1 MERQTLIRTL
11 TLSQVVFL
19 GIAWN
24 NPMVFFNTYGIATVT
39 SQGVIMGAYVV
50 AFLAILFTAFSYG
63 KMAKAFPIAGSA
75 YTFTQKSINP
85 QIGFLV
91 GWTIMLDYMLTPM
104 VTCLM
109 STVFLHA
116 VFPEIPHALWII
128 ILTATIAIPSIL
140 GVKFSAFAGKI
151 FVIAQVIFVGVF
163 WILTAKSLMAGV
175 GAGTLFS
182 IQPLFNNDI
191 ELPVILAGA
200 SILCFSFLGF
210 DSLTTLSEE
219 TINPEKT
226 IPRAIIIMLVTIGVL
241 YIGSAYLAQL
251 VHPGFL
257 FENTDSAAMEVV
269 FLVGGNL
276 FQSLFV
282 TAVILGNFSSG
293 VASTTSASRVLYA
306 MGRDSVLPKK
316 VFGHIHSR
324 FKTPSTGIIVIGII
338 SLLGIVLTLDQVI
351 KFINF
356 GALIAFTSVNL
367 SVIAH
372 YFIRNRKRSSF
383 NEYMRYLFMPLLGA
397 GFTLWLWSHLE
408 LDAMILGGIWV
419 ACGFVYLLYMTKFFK
434 QQLPEFS
441 FDKEIIPEEE
451 MVPEVEMDS
460 EKETVPEKVYMEKI
474 R

>member
-1 MERQTLIRTL
+1 MKRQTLMRTL

-39 SQGVIMGAYVV
+39 SQGVIMGAYII

-85 QIGFLV
+85 QLGFLI
-91 GWTIMLDYMLTPM
+91 GWTIMLDYILTPM

-109 STVFLHA
+109 STVFLNA
-116 VFPEIPHALWII
+116 IFPEVPHALWII
-128 ILTATIAIPSIL
+128 LLTATIVIPSIL
-140 GVKFSAFAGKI
+140 GVKFTASTGKI
-151 FVIAQVIFVGVF
+151 FVIAQVIFVFIF
-163 WILTAKSLMAGV
+163 WFLTIKSLLEGV
-175 GAGTLFS
+175 GAGTLLS
-182 IQPLFNNDI
+182 IQPLFNAEI
-191 ELPVILAGA
+191 KLPVILAGA

-226 IPRAIIIMLVTIGVL
+226 IPRAIIIMLLTIGVL

-251 VHPGFL
+251 VHPGFT

-269 FLVGGNL
+269 YLVGGNM
-276 FQSLFV
+276 FKSLFV

-316 VFGHIHSR
+316 IFGHIHSR

-338 SLLGIVLTLDQVI
+338 SLLGIMLTLDQVI

-356 GALIAFTSVNL
+356 GALIAFASVNL

-372 YFIRNRKRSSF
+372 YFVRNRKRSSF
-383 NEYMRYLFMPLLGA
+383 SEYMRYLVMPLIGA

-408 LDAMILGGIWV
+408 MDALILGGIWM
-419 ACGFVYLLYMTKFFK
+419 AIGLGYLMYMTKFFR
-434 QQLPEFS
+434 QGLPEFN
-441 FDKEIIPEEE
+441 FDKEIIPENVLAEDIK
-451 MVPEVEMDS
+451 M
-460 EKETVPEKVYMEKI
+460 
-474 R
+474 